1 MKKLSDISQKNK
13 LQIAAEAKEEKLFS
27 LLQEAISETDL
38 QNLVKVLPRL
48 EAVIGNSKGKLKNL
62 SAAINT
68 AQNQIAKVM
77 STDTSGGGI
86 KGLFTRAKNKQQIA
100 STIKDLLAFEAA
112 VFSGMK
118 QLPKIVTAF
127 KDLDV
132 DLNSDKGIGEVLFA
146 NQKDD
151 AVQRLTAMF
160 QQAFTPPSGIF
171 GTKQTPFIPDPSKIS
186 NEMLLLNP
194 KEIQDMAQRAGSMG
208 RIPVS
213 PQAIQQF
220 IQADQ
225 QTAQQQ
231 LTQQPTQQQQ
241 PVAPATGTSAGQDT
255 TLGQKS
261 TNPSQPS
268 EPSGGE
274 KNKIPTSNEKVDIK
288 SILQKARINVKS
300 KNALDAFESFYE
312 YLKANPPK

>member
-1 MKKLSDISQKNK
+1 MKKLSDISQKNA

-112 VFSGMK
+112 IFSGMK

-132 DLNSDKGIGEVLFA
+132 DLN
-146 NQKDD
+146 
-151 AVQRLTAMF
+151 
-160 QQAFTPPSGIF
+160 
-171 GTKQTPFIPDPSKIS
+171 
-186 NEMLLLNP
+186 
-194 KEIQDMAQRAGSMG
+194 
-208 RIPVS
+208 
-213 PQAIQQF
+213 
-220 IQADQ
+220 
-225 QTAQQQ
+225 
-231 LTQQPTQQQQ
+231 
-241 PVAPATGTSAGQDT
+241 
-255 TLGQKS
+255 
-261 TNPSQPS
+261 
-268 EPSGGE
+268 
-274 KNKIPTSNEKVDIK
+274 
-288 SILQKARINVKS
+288 
-300 KNALDAFESFYE
+300 
-312 YLKANPPK
+312 